1 MKKRKNVALI
11 FLGVILAI
19 AIGSGMNALLRADNI
34 VTLITGKSY
43 LAVVVSVLSVLSV
56 LVSFFAAA
64 YESHKEQEEAKQ
76 YYEKLRNSVLSE
88 PSDDE
93 KPESKKDILEL
104 MLANM
109 KEIKDY
115 YVLSKAQAKNAF
127 ILAVLMCI
135 LGFLLIG
142 VSITAAFLNSENLAS
157 TIVPAIGAAIVEIIA
172 GTSLVVY
179 KQSVNQFNHY
189 YNALHNNERF
199 LSIVNLV
206 SKVSKEK
213 QDDVYISIIQ
223 SQIEVIAKDGI
234 DRKA

>member
-1 MKKRKNVALI
+1 MKKKKIVSLI
-11 FLGVILAI
+11 FGCVILAI
-19 AIGSGMNALLRADNI
+19 AIGSGMNALLRVDNI
-34 VTLITGKSY
+34 ATLITGKSY
-43 LAVVVSVLSVLSV
+43 LVVVVILSV

-64 YESHKEQEEAKQ
+64 YESYKEQEEAKL
-76 YYEKLRNSVLSE
+76 YYEKLRNSVLLE

-93 KPESKKDILEL
+93 KPEFKKDILEL

-115 YVLSKAQAKNAF
+115 YVLSKAQARNAF

-135 LGFLLIG
+135 FGFLLIG
-142 VSITAAFLNSENLAS
+142 ISVAAAFLNSGNLVS
-157 TIVPAIGAAIVEIIA
+157 TIIPAIGAAIVEIIA

-179 KQSVNQFNHY
+179 KQSLNQLNHY

-206 SKVSKEK
+206 SKVSEEK
-213 QDDVYISIIQ
+213 QDEVYITIIQ
-223 SQIEVIAKDGI
+223 SQIEVIAKGE
-234 DRKA
+234 